1 MGSLSPEVVTPWAE
15 PSAVPDWPLLMS
27 PYSRPAEADIEQ
39 EEVLEA
45 VLEADLEADLEE
57 VLVEDLEA
65 GVTGPRSVAGHCPG
79 RDAEPRERCKSW

>member
-1 MGSLSPEVVTPWAE
+1 MTPWAE

-39 EEVLEA
+39 EEVLEEDL
-45 VLEADLEADLEE
+45 LEGHEE
-57 VLVEDLEA
+57 VLVWDLEA

-79 RDAEPRERCKSW
+79 RDAEPREHCTSW